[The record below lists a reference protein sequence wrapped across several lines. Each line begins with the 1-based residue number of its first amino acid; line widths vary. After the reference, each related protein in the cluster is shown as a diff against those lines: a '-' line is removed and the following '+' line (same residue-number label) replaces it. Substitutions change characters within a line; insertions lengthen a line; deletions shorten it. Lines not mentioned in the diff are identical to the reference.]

1 MKKIFYY
8 KIEDLPVIGEFVLNS
23 LRRDIADFNDFSSMF
38 TPDFLKTIEM
48 KINSCKGFI
57 SSSGI
62 TKELKK
68 VTQDLYYKSNILR
81 LKINMLEGYFKLGA
95 NDLDVLVEDVGFK
108 SVRNNITRHNTE
120 GVLSNMQMIMTIV
133 ERNQSVLK
141 SKGLKPKMI
150 KNIEEQIHEINE
162 LNMIQN
168 EMISKRNRLTEKNIG
183 MFNDLWTSLQP
194 VLKTAK
200 AIYRGVDEAKL
211 KDYTVAQLVKRIN
224 ARTRKYT
231 EN

>member
-1 MKKIFYY
+1 MKKTFYY
-8 KIEDLPVIGEFVLNS
+8 KIEDLPVIGEFLLDS
-23 LRRDIADFNDFSSMF
+23 LTRDIEDFNDFSSMF
-38 TPDFLKTIEM
+38 TADFLRAIGV

-57 SSSGI
+57 SSSVI

-81 LKINMLEGYFKLGA
+81 LKLNMLEGYFKLGA
-95 NDLDVLVEDVGFK
+95 NDLDIQIENVGFK
-108 SVRNNITRHNTE
+108 SVRNNITRHNTK

-133 ERNQSVLK
+133 KRNQSVLTE
-141 SKGLKPKMI
+141 KGLKPKII
-150 KNIEEQIHEINE
+150 KEIEMQIHEINE

-168 EMISKRNRLTEKNIG
+168 EMITKRNKLTEKNIG

-200 AIYRGVDEAKL
+200 AIYRSVDEDKL
-211 KDYTVAQLVKRIN
+211 KDYTVSQLVKRIN
-224 ARTRKYT
+224 AKKIC
-231 EN
+231 